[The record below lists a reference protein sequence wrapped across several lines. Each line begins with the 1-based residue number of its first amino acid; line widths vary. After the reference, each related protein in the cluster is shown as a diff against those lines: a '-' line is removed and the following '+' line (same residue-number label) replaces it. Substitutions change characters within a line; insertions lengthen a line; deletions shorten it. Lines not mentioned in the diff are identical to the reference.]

1 MFMIPRMAPLLCVLT
16 LLAFAGLAR
25 AGEGD
30 PGQIVTRQFD
40 AFRVDDL
47 DRAYS
52 YASPMIQRY
61 YGSAGGFGLMV
72 ERSYP
77 MVRDPGKVRML
88 DLREEGGRI
97 LQRVEILDSKGTLY
111 LLDYEMI
118 EGDDGWKINGVQF
131 VAAPP
136 LAT

>member
-1 MFMIPRMAPLLCVLT
+1 
-16 LLAFAGLAR
+16 
-25 AGEGD
+25 
-30 PGQIVTRQFD
+30 
-40 AFRVDDL
+40 
-47 DRAYS
+47 
-52 YASPMIQRY
+52 
-61 YGSAGGFGLMV
+61 
-72 ERSYP
+72 